1 MDSIIC
7 QINLIA
13 SIIMKTLMVTNY
25 IYTYNWLY
33 IYLLI
38 CSHHEALMNNYYI
51 YTNEVII
58 YIYILL
64 YTYASN

>member
-1 MDSIIC
+1 MDFIIC

-13 SIIMKTLMVTNY
+13 SIIMKTLMITNY

-38 CSHHEALMNNYYI
+38 CSHHDALMNNYYI

>member
-13 SIIMKTLMVTNY
+13 SIIMKTLMITNY